1 MSHKFCSLLRLEALC
16 NPYRL
21 INVVVVVVFITNNK
35 TVNKT
40 TIINYHKCLED
51 KNRYE
56 NIFYDRIM

>member
-1 MSHKFCSLLRLEALC
+1 MSHKFCSFLRLES
-16 NPYRL
+16 YVIL
-21 INVVVVVVFITNNK
+21 INVVVVVFITNNK

-56 NIFYDRIM
+56 NIFMIE